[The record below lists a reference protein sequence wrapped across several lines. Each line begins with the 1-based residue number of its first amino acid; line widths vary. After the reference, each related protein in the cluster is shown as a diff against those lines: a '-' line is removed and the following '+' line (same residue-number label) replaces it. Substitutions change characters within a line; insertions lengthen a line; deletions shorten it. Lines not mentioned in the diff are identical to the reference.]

1 MPIRLFICLATL
13 FLACP
18 GLPGQD
24 SAESEAIETDEL
36 SSYLKAID
44 SVDRDLAEELE
55 KLAEL
60 RKRIAAEKP
69 RIAGEAAST
78 ALELKRKKRQYEV
91 AKATQASVDHELN
104 EKRDQM
110 KLWRDERL
118 YLDGLLSEFIKNYHG
133 VISLPESS
141 LMEKSFRAA
150 DAGEDDGVN
159 AGLDII
165 EDLVNHLGSWQG
177 IKEIEGAALA
187 PNGDL
192 VDGTFA
198 IGGPVLWFV
207 SDDDE
212 MAGLV
217 RESASLQSELVEGT
231 AHPREVRQ
239 LIDGESVELIL
250 DPTRGDAIAMDRI
263 EDDWKTYLKKGG
275 LWIYP
280 ILLLAAVAL
289 AAAIAKWIQLLNV
302 RGVRPGDVQEIIDA
316 VNRDDISAASSAAAT
331 VRHPVRSVLEKGI
344 DLASRPIE
352 EVEEAL
358 YEKYLEVLP
367 RLQRGL
373 ALIAIASA
381 TSPLL
386 GLLGTVTG
394 MIKTFN
400 QITIFGTGDAR
411 ALSGGISEAL
421 ITTAFGLIVAIP
433 ALIVHA
439 LLSRKVHGIRATM
452 EMVSLAFINGLK
464 KNA

>member
-1 MPIRLFICLATL
+1 MPIRPFIFFAIF
-13 FLACP
+13 FLVYSS
-18 GLPGQD
+18 PGQEVEE
-24 SAESEAIETDEL
+24 SAPGDAEEL
-36 SSYLKAID
+36 RSYLLAVD
-44 SVDRDLAEELE
+44 SVDRDLAAELE

-69 RIAGEAAST
+69 RISGEAAST
-78 ALELKRKKRQYEV
+78 ALELKRKQRQYEV
-91 AKATQASVDHELN
+91 AKTTQASVDHELN

-133 VISLPESS
+133 VISLPESA
-141 LMEKSFRAA
+141 MMDEAFRAA
-150 DAGEDDGVN
+150 DAGEDAGVS
-159 AGLDII
+159 AGLDIL
-165 EDLVNHLGSWQG
+165 EELAGELGSWQG
-177 IKEIEGAALA
+177 IKEVEGSALA
-187 PNGDL
+187 PDGSL

-198 IGGPVLWFV
+198 IGGPISWFV
-207 SDDDE
+207 SDDDKL
-212 MAGLV
+212 AGLV
-217 RESASLQSELVEGT
+217 RETTSLQSELVEGT
-231 AHPREVRQ
+231 ANPRDVRQ
-239 LIDGESVELIL
+239 LISGESAKLTL

-263 EDDWKTYLKKGG
+263 EGDWKSYLEKGG

-316 VNRDDISAASSAAAT
+316 VNRDDVSAASSTAAA

-344 DLASRPIE
+344 DLAGRPIE
-352 EVEEAL
+352 EIEEAL

-367 RLQRGL
+367 GLQRGL